1 MSEVQYIWADPASAS
16 QQVALSSIA
25 QAMEQKQV
33 MAIARWVNKDGADPK
48 MGVLSPSIF
57 ENVDCLLWVQVWL
70 GFSILFPF
78 FVLLE
83 VCLILK
89 IVTQMPFADDVRKYT
104 FASLDNLINKK
115 GKVVT
120 KHPSI
125 PTEEQQE
132 AMGKFVDAMD
142 LMHAGEK
149 DEEGYVSSLTLRS
162 GLQQL
167 SPFVQ

>member
-1 MSEVQYIWADPASAS
+1 M
-16 QQVALSSIA
+16 
-25 QAMEQKQV
+25 
-33 MAIARWVNKDGADPK
+33 
-48 MGVLSPSIF
+48 VL
-57 ENVDCLLWVQVWL
+57 N
-70 GFSILFPF
+70 
-78 FVLLE
+78 
-83 VCLILK
+83 

-104 FASLDNLINKK
+104 FASLDNLMNKK

-120 KHPSI
+120 EHPCI

-132 AMGKFVDAMD
+132 AMDKFVDAMD